1 MRTLICISAFLIKLG
16 FYALRDTK
24 IDKFSVYYFSLFA
37 LGSFSA
43 IFLAMTNP
51 LTISL
56 RTALLCFLVVAAF
69 STQKTTAQAQQL
81 PSKTVLVLNS
91 AVHSPAPFLA
101 HSGSGAFDSYLTMN
115 LPFAP
120 IETLWKSL
128 EKAVETPLKN
138 RGEAH
143 ITVVSPPEFTGVLS
157 KVLTIQEINEIATSL
172 RIQTSRFKA
181 VCMGRAQ
188 VALDGKAEQA
198 YYVVVQSED
207 LLNIRRAIFRK
218 YCIKGGEPSLWD
230 PEHFYPHI
238 TVGFTKQDLHEES
251 NGVRKGAN
259 SCFMGIVE

>member
-16 FYALRDTK
+16 FYALPNAK
-24 IDKFSVYYFSLFA
+24 IAKFSVYYFSLFA
-37 LGSFSA
+37 FGFFSA

-51 LTISL
+51 LSLSL
-56 RTALLCFLVVAAF
+56 RTALLCFFVVVSAQHA
-69 STQKTTAQAQQL
+69 TAQTQQL
-81 PSKTVLVLNS
+81 PSKTILVLNA

-101 HSGSGAFDSYLTMN
+101 HSGSGAFDTYLTMN

-128 EKAVETPLKN
+128 EKAVETTLKN

-181 VCMGRAQ
+181 VCVGRAQ
-188 VALDGKAEQA
+188 VVLEGKTEQT

-218 YCIKGGEPSLWD
+218 YCTKGGEPSLWD

-238 TVGFTKQDLHEES
+238 TVGFTKQDLHEEG
-251 NGVRKGAN
+251 NGVRKGTN